1 MKAKCK
7 TGKKKKLFSFSG
19 EREHNPTVCAIG
31 EPLPVCARKR
41 ESRTKGKASGKRT
54 NLAFSGKIKER
65 ASTLC
70 ERLSLFF
77 LLLLC
82 VFVPTACAPG
92 ANQLLL

>member
-77 LLLLC
+77 SSSSLC
-82 VFVPTACAPG
+82 LCAHSLRSRG
-92 ANQLLL
+92 